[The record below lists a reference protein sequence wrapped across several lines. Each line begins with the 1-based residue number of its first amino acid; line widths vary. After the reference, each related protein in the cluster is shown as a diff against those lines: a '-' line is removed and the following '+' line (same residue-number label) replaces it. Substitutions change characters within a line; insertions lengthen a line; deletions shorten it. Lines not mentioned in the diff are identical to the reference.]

1 MFLEINQYYYYSMS
15 KKEFFLIKEEDKEIK
30 LENSSQPKQEIQDSC
45 QVNDTEHGKEEDI
58 EASISSSREESENP
72 CLKQFQVAESD
83 DGFKTPTS
91 LDHKIPVIE
100 QCPPAPKKTRP
111 QPSTST
117 KRKASPRALQF
128 DYSTEVES
136 MFLAIS
142 HDEDNDVVQKMK
154 KTRRD
159 DED

>member
-1 MFLEINQYYYYSMS
+1 MFLEINQYYCYSMS
-15 KKEFFLIKEEDKEIK
+15 NKEFFLIKEEDKEIK
-30 LENSSQPKQEIQDSC
+30 LENSSQPKLENQDSC
-45 QVNDTEHGKEEDI
+45 QVNDTEQGQDKDCD
-58 EASISSSREESENP
+58 ASISSSREEQENP
-72 CLKQFQVAESD
+72 CLEQFRVAESD

-100 QCPPAPKKTRP
+100 QCPPAPKKTRA

-117 KRKASPRALQF
+117 KRKASPRTLQF

-136 MFLAIS
+136 MFLANS
-142 HDEDNDVVQKMK
+142 KDDDDDVDQKRK

-159 DED
+159 KED